1 MTLRDKKNSNWPRDQ
16 LLVCFNLYCRTPF
29 GRLHRNNPEIIR
41 LAGEIGRTPS
51 AVAMKLVN
59 FASFDPAHQKRHVR
73 GLANAS
79 RQDRQIWDEFNQNP
93 NKLAAQSEEA
103 SIRAIGTI
111 STPEEEIRIPEGP
124 TEKHLSRPMRLVQDF
139 FRRCVL
145 ASYHSACAFCGLNT
159 PGLMCASHIIPWS
172 VEVKLR
178 ADPRNGFC
186 LCALHD
192 RAFDR
197 FLIAVDSD
205 YRLVL
210 SPRLKIKSEV
220 PLHKAAFLDLEGQK
234 MNLPDK
240 FIPHQSSLKYRFAR
254 LQT

>member
-1 MTLRDKKNSNWPRDQ
+1 MNRTNWTRDQ

-29 GRLHRNNPEIIR
+29 GKLHRNNPEVIR
-41 LAGEIGRTPS
+41 LADEIGRTSS

-59 FASFDPAHQKRHVR
+59 FASFDPVHQQRHVK

-103 SIRAIGTI
+103 STRIVGPITR
-111 STPEEEIRIPEGP
+111 PEEELQIPSGP
-124 TEKHLSRPMRLVQDF
+124 TEKHLSQPMRLVQDF

-145 ASYHSACAFCGLNT
+145 ASYRSSCAFCGLNIR
-159 PGLMCASHIIPWS
+159 GLMCASHIIPWS

-197 FLIAVDSD
+197 SLIAVDPD

-210 SPRLKIKSEV
+210 SPSLKVKTQA
-220 PLHKAAFLDLEGQK
+220 PLHKAAFLDLEGKK

-240 FIPHQSSLKYRFAR
+240 FMPYQTSLKYRLTR